1 MTTEFVAYFNDIVDS
16 LVSSGISAA
25 EAEKMVNGLLEEF
38 QGCLNA
44 ADSIHEP
51 ETVSLSDWEYELSRG
66 IVDGLAAGGMKSN
79 RAMLL
84 VAMHAVAVEERLL
97 GNMS

>member
-1 MTTEFVAYFNDIVDS
+1 MIKKTIALIMTVIMAGTLMFLPVFA
-16 LVSSGISAA
+16 G
-25 EAEKMVNGLLEEF
+25 
-38 QGCLNA
+38 
-44 ADSIHEP
+44 EP
-51 ETVSLSDWEYELSRG
+51 ETDEWLSDWEYELSRG